1 MSKKKYGLKLST
13 VRKLEDE
20 LVDYPNYL
28 KQLKDLKEEV
38 MNPWIR
44 KDTNIG
50 GEYVPSNHSKT
61 EMAVTNYLCDIRRN
75 KILEFKRAIER
86 VINTSSKKEREFIHE
101 YYFNQ
106 KMIINVCNDIHIS
119 ESTGHRIKKKIVLKL
134 AEELGES

>member
-1 MSKKKYGLKLST
+1 MIKKKYGLKLST

-20 LVDYPNYL
+20 LVDYPNYH

-44 KDTNIG
+44 TDTNIG
-50 GEYVPSNHSKT
+50 GEFITSNQSKT
-61 EMAVTNYLCDIRRN
+61 EMVVANYLCDIRRN

-101 YYFNQ
+101 Y
-106 KMIINVCNDIHIS
+106 
-119 ESTGHRIKKKIVLKL
+119 
-134 AEELGES
+134 

>member
-20 LVDYPNYL
+20 LVDYPNYH

-44 KDTNIG
+44 TDTNIG
-50 GEYVPSNHSKT
+50 GELIPSNQSKT
-61 EMAVTNYLCDIRRN
+61 EKIVTNYLCDIRRN

-106 KMIINVCNDIHIS
+106 KMIINACNDIHIS

-134 AEELGES
+134 AEELGEL

>member
-1 MSKKKYGLKLST
+1 MIKKKYGLKLST

-20 LVDYPNYL
+20 LVDYPNYH

-44 KDTNIG
+44 TATNIG
-50 GEYVPSNHSKT
+50 GELIPSNQSKT
-61 EMAVTNYLCDIRRN
+61 EKIVANNFCHIRRN
-75 KILEFKRAIER
+75 KILEFKRSIER

-134 AEELGES
+134 AEELGEL